1 MTKNPLAEPGPG
13 SSTLA
18 VFSEHF
24 RLERQESAASLI
36 ESVATAFS
44 SIPYENLTKILKQD
58 HEGAQAARRCPEEVI
73 KDHIRLGSG
82 GTCFSLTAALLHILR
97 ALGLRAEPI
106 LADRHYGDNTHCA
119 LLVWF
124 NERPHLLDPGYLILR
139 PLPLPEGEET
149 SRIVPTSFNEL
160 LLKHR
165 KDGSRI
171 ELHTSQQGSVSH
183 RLTFKAEP
191 AEDSDFLDAWDASF
205 GWDMMRYP
213 LLTRV
218 RGAEQLYLQ
227 GSRFQRRS
235 RETVERAELSAAPEI
250 ASTFG
255 IEEGLVARALALFS
269 RRGEEYD

>member
-1 MTKNPLAEPGPG
+1 MKKSPLASPGPD
-13 SSTLA
+13 SPALA
-18 VFSEHF
+18 AFLAHF
-24 RLERQESAASLI
+24 RIERGLAADMLVENI
-36 ESVATAFS
+36 ATAFS

-106 LADRHYGDNTHCA
+106 LADRHYGNNTHCA
-119 LLVWF
+119 LLVWL

-149 SRIVPTSFNEL
+149 SRIVPTCFNEL

-165 KDGSRI
+165 EDGSRI

-218 RGAEQLYLQ
+218 RGGEQLYLQ

-235 RETVERAELSAAPEI
+235 RETVERAELSATPEI
-250 ASTFG
+250 ASVFG
-255 IEEGLVARALALFS
+255 IEEGLIARALALFS

>member
-1 MTKNPLAEPGPG
+1 MQKNPLAIPER
-13 SSTLA
+13 SSSALRSFT
-18 VFSEHF
+18 EHF
-24 RLERQESAASLI
+24 QLKGGVPEEVLVENIAVAFASL
-36 ESVATAFS
+36 
-44 SIPYENLTKILKQD
+44 PYENLTKILKQE

-119 LLVWF
+119 LLVWL

-165 KDGSRI
+165 EDGSRV
-171 ELHTSQQGSVSH
+171 ELHTSQQGNTSH

-218 RGAEQLYLQ
+218 RSAEQLYLQ

-235 RETVERAELSAAPEI
+235 RETVERAELSAALEI
-250 ASTFG
+250 ASAFG